1 MKILHFFKEIFV
13 KQLPVYYIVIILLIV
28 AGGNYYYLNQYALAN
43 NSQNLQKIEYNTCIT
58 KMSQVRTKDFKF
70 VHPLLLTD
78 IPNESED
85 LLSLK
90 NEINTFIESKKSI
103 GEISNASVYF
113 RELNDGSWMNIN
125 GNEGFH
131 PGSLIKIPI
140 LLTYLKYAED
150 NPTLLNK
157 QIKYEKVF
165 SNMPTQEFPDKMIQ
179 VGKSYKANE
188 LLEAMIEN
196 SDNAATMLLIQNVN
210 MNGFKKLF
218 TDIGLPEPPEN
229 SPNFSISAVDVSK
242 FLRILYSSTY
252 LKTASSEY
260 ALTLLS
266 KSTFQL
272 GIAHAIPKEISIVH
286 KFGEQGTPLGK
297 ELHEI
302 AIIYLNNNPYLLT
315 IMTQGKEMDKLPPIL
330 SEISKITYNHLNIN
344 M

>member
-1 MKILHFFKEIFV
+1 MKFLHFFKEFLI
-13 KQLPVYYIVIILLIV
+13 KRLPLYYLLLTLLIV
-28 AGGNYYYLNQYALAN
+28 LGGNYYFFNEYESSKNL
-43 NSQNLQKIEYNTCIT
+43 NSQIIEYNTCIT

-70 VHPLLLTD
+70 IHPLLLTD
-78 IPNESED
+78 IPNESGD

-90 NEINTFIESKKSI
+90 NEINTFLESKKLS

-140 LLTYLKYAED
+140 LITYLKFAED
-150 NPTLLNK
+150 NPSLLNK

-165 SNMPTQEFPDKMIQ
+165 SNMPNQEYPDKMIQ
-179 VGKSYKANE
+179 VGKSYRANE

-210 MNGFKKLF
+210 MNGFKKFF

-229 SPNFSISAVDVSK
+229 DPNFSISAVNVSK
-242 FLRILYSSTY
+242 FFRVLYSSTY
-252 LKTASSEY
+252 LNKASSEY
-260 ALTLLS
+260 ALTLFS
-266 KSTFQL
+266 KSTFQI
-272 GIAHAIPKEISIVH
+272 GIANALPKEITIVH

-302 AIIYLNNNPYLLT
+302 AIIYLNDSPYLLT
-315 IMTQGKEMDKLPPIL
+315 IMTQGKDMNKLPPIL
-330 SEISKITYNHLNIN
+330 SEISKITYNHFNTT